1 MARSKN
7 VCNVMDCSA
16 LLRPRSIAIV
26 GATERPSAGR
36 SIISSL
42 GKLGF
47 EGAIYPIN
55 PNYETILGH
64 RSYASFADVPGS
76 IDLAAF
82 CVGNDRLLDSYRLGV
97 EKGIRAA
104 TIYAG
109 GFDEASDDASKRRH
123 AEIVGLSQEAGIALC
138 GPNCMGVFNPA
149 SRSSVYLHNITD
161 PDPSSVF
168 GNVGFISQSGSIC
181 ISMLADCRRYG
192 FSHVISSGN
201 EAVLCAADYLE
212 FLIDDVNTKVIG
224 SFAESIKQPERYV
237 ALLDRA
243 ADRGKPVVV
252 LKAGKSD
259 RVRRAIATHTGSIAG
274 EATVFSAILKAHR
287 AIEVNGLDEMS
298 EVLAVCQGSRWPAGR
313 RQVVLSG
320 SGGLSELVL
329 DVATEAGLDLSP
341 LPPAERLE
349 VESVVGTI
357 TGDGNPLDAWGSGNP
372 DANFSHALVVL
383 GRSSSYDA
391 VVMVSEGTDHQ
402 PLNNSDNHARDAKM
416 IVAAAAKSEK
426 PFYLLAA
433 RSGVFRS
440 DQQQILRE
448 AGAVVIGGI
457 RPGLGAVDKMA
468 HWAVSRPGV
477 RPTRMSG
484 DGLVR
489 MGSGRP
495 TIHEYDAKQLLSKAG
510 VPTVA
515 EQLASSLADATRAA
529 SEIGYPVV
537 LKVISDDI
545 AHKSEFGLVKVGI
558 NGPDQLEHAWKTLDD
573 RVFALSSRPAIAG
586 FLVQKMV
593 PSGVE
598 FIIGVTRDADFGL
611 VMAVGIGG
619 IFVEIARQIALRPL
633 PLHNGDAEA
642 MLAELPAA
650 TSLLAGARGA
660 KAADS
665 EALCSA
671 IYAVADFAF
680 AEREHLDGLD
690 VNPLKVLPSGEGC
703 FALDALIVPRTAGR

>member
-1 MARSKN
+1 MN
-7 VCNVMDCSA
+7 CSA

-26 GATERPSAGR
+26 GATERPSAAR

-55 PNYETILGH
+55 PNYETIRGH
-64 RSYASFADVPGS
+64 RSYASFADVPGP

-82 CVGNDRLLDSYRLGV
+82 CIGNDRLLDSYRLGV
-97 EKGIRAA
+97 DKGIRAA

-123 AEIVGLSQEAGIALC
+123 AEIVGLSHEAGIALC

-149 SRSSVYLHNITD
+149 SRSSAYLHNITD

-224 SFAESIKQPERYV
+224 SFAESIKQPDRYV

-349 VESVVGTI
+349 VENVVGTI

-372 DANFSHALVVL
+372 DANFSHALGVL
-383 GRSSSYDA
+383 GRSSAYDA

-457 RPGLGAVDKMA
+457 RPGLGALDKMA
-468 HWAVSRPGV
+468 NWAVTRPGL

-484 DGLVR
+484 DDLVR
-489 MGSGRP
+489 ARSGRP
-495 TIHEYDAKQLLSKAG
+495 TIHEYDAKRLLSKAG

-537 LKVISDDI
+537 LKVISDEI

-573 RVFALSSRPAIAG
+573 RVFALSSRPVIAG

-593 PSGVE
+593 PGGVE

-633 PLHNGDAEA
+633 PLHDGDAEA

-650 TSLLAGARGA
+650 NSLLAGARGA
-660 KAADS
+660 KPADS
-665 EALCSA
+665 KALCAA

-680 AEREHLDGLD
+680 AEREYLDGLD
-690 VNPLKVLPSGEGC
+690 INPLKVLPSGEGC

>member
-1 MARSKN
+1 
-7 VCNVMDCSA
+7 MDCSA

-26 GATERPSAGR
+26 GASTRPSSAGR
-36 SIISSL
+36 TILSCL

-64 RSYASFADVPGS
+64 RCYASFAEVPGS

-82 CVGNDRLLDSYRLGV
+82 CIGNDRLLESYRLGV
-97 EKGIRAA
+97 EQGIRAA
-104 TIYAG
+104 TIYTG
-109 GFDEASDDASKRRH
+109 GFDEASDEASKRRH
-123 AEIVGLSQEAGIALC
+123 AEIVGLSHEAGVALC

-149 SRSSVYLHNITD
+149 SRSSVYLHD
-161 PDPSSVF
+161 LAAPDPSSVR

-201 EAVLCAADYLE
+201 EAVLSAADYLE

-252 LKAGKSD
+252 LKAGKSE
-259 RVRRAIATHTGSIAG
+259 RVRRAIATHTGGIAG

-298 EVLAVCQGSRWPAGR
+298 EVLAVCQGRRWPAGR
-313 RQVVLSG
+313 RQVVLTG
-320 SGGLSELVL
+320 SGGMSELVL
-329 DVATEAGLDLSP
+329 DIATEAGLDLPP
-341 LPPAERLE
+341 LPATERGE

-372 DANFSHALVVL
+372 EANFTHALEVL

-391 VVMVSEGTDHQ
+391 VVMGSDGTDYQ
-402 PLNNSDNHARDAKM
+402 PLESSGKHTRDAQL
-416 IVAAAAKSEK
+416 IVTAAAKFDK

-448 AGAVVIGGI
+448 AGAVIIGGI

-468 HWAVSRPGV
+468 RWAVARTDV
-477 RPTRMSG
+477 RPTRVPG
-484 DGLVR
+484 GGLVR

-510 VPTVA
+510 VPTV
-515 EQLASSLADATRAA
+515 EEHLASSLADATRAA

-537 LKVISDDI
+537 LKVISDQI
-545 AHKSEFGLVKVGI
+545 PHKSEFDLVEIGI
-558 NGPDQLEHAWKTLDD
+558 NGPGALEQAWKRLDE
-573 RVFALSSRPAIAG
+573 RVLALSSHPAVAG

-593 PSGVE
+593 PGGVE
-598 FIIGVTRDADFGL
+598 FIVGVTRDADFGL

-619 IFVEIARQIALRPL
+619 IFVEIARQVALRPL

-642 MLAELPAA
+642 MIAELPAA
-650 TSLLAGARGA
+650 TALLAGARGA
-660 KAADS
+660 KPADA
-665 EALCSA
+665 EALYEA

-680 AEREHLDGLD
+680 AEREHLEGLD
-690 VNPLKVLPSGEGC
+690 INPLKVLPRGAGC